1 MPTCLSEEE
10 KVKQHQGLGA
20 LLIAGGVLLA
30 TQPVWAAATQVTGV
44 RVNPNGNGVQVLLE
58 TRDGDRPQI
67 FMINRSNDL
76 VADITNTQLRLPQGN
91 TFRQDNPAPGI
102 TAVTITQMNANSI
115 RVTVSGTN
123 APPKGQ
129 IVDRPGGGGIALSF
143 NGAGGAAAAAP
154 TQTTPTQ
161 GNSPTAQAPTAQQPT
176 GQTPLVPNPQINI
189 NGQPAP
195 PAGTIQPVSPAPPFL
210 PRAVA
215 PPVGD
220 IAVSEVDSS
229 AASIDLGTGERIPR
243 LLLREAPVREVLSLL
258 SRAAGLNIVFVAPQP
273 GPPGQQGQ
281 GQPGQPGAGPSL
293 DATISLDIEN
303 EPLQDVFNYVLR
315 ITGLEANRNG
325 RTIFVGSRLP
335 QQARNVVVR
344 TLRLNQISVVE
355 AANFLVAQ
363 GAELQIPFTR
373 RQIATIGTG
382 TNAQN
387 TVIEEPDIK
396 LLRAQVGEGTLVLQ
410 GLSVLTPPSTSGVN
424 SITIVG
430 DPRKVEIAT
439 ALLSQLD
446 IRKRQVAVNVKIIDV
461 NLLNTD
467 LANASFSFG
476 VGRSFFSVDNG
487 AAFFN
492 YGGFRPPTNAEA
504 AGSLNSPTTIR
515 NPFID
520 PPFDASAPFFDPGS
534 FLNVPGTGSRT
545 VVVNPF
551 TGALETT
558 GDGVGT
564 FLRPIPSESGNPL
577 RPGISEYEIARDNIV
592 TFTRTRNTDGSET
605 ITPQTQVGTPG
616 TITSRLPTLFQF
628 PTRFLALL
636 QSQITSG
643 NAKILT
649 DPTLTIQEG
658 QTAQVNLT
666 QEVYGGIRVQNQGR
680 DREPIIKQ
688 AGLILDIT
696 VNRIDDNGFIN
707 MVVAPTVAGIGN
719 TFSTPEDGN
728 IVLLQQ
734 RRLNSGQ
741 IRVRDGQTLIL
752 SGIIQDSDRADVRKV
767 PILGDIPILG
777 ALFRR
782 TERSNARQEVIVLLT
797 PQVMDD
803 ASGAPFGYRYR
814 PSPDVQQML
823 QQRGGIPGVNNR

>member
-1 MPTCLSEEE
+1 M
-10 KVKQHQGLGA
+10 KQHQGLGA
-20 LLIAGGVLLA
+20 LLIGGGVLLA

-44 RVNPNGNGVQVLLE
+44 RVNPNGSGVQVVLE

-67 FMINRSNDL
+67 FMINRRNDL

-91 TFRQDNPAPGI
+91 SFRQDNPAPGI
-102 TAVTITQMNANSI
+102 AAVTITQMNASSI

-129 IVDRPGGGGIALSF
+129 IIDRPGGGGIALSF
-143 NGAGGAAAAAP
+143 SGTGGAAAAAP

-161 GNSPTAQAPTAQQPT
+161 VNSPTAQVPTAQQTT

-229 AASIDLGTGERIPR
+229 ATTIDLGTAERIPR

-258 SRAAGLNIVFVAPQP
+258 SRAAGINIVFVAPQP
-273 GPPGQQGQ
+273 GAPGQPGQPGQ
-281 GQPGQPGAGPSL
+281 GQPGQPGAAASL
-293 DATISLDIEN
+293 DSTISLDIEN

-315 ITGLEANRNG
+315 ITGLEANRSG

-335 QQARNVVVR
+335 QQARNVIVR

-396 LLRAQVGEGTLVLQ
+396 LLRAQIGEGTLVLQ
-410 GLSVLTPPSTSGVN
+410 GLSVLTPPSSSGVN

-430 DPRKVEIAT
+430 EPRKVEIAT

-504 AGSLNSPTTIR
+504 SQSLNSPTVIR

-520 PPFDASAPFFDPGS
+520 PPFDASAPFFDPNS

-551 TGALETT
+551 TGALETS

-666 QEVYGGIRVQNQGR
+666 QEVYGGIRVRNQGTE
-680 DREPIIKQ
+680 REPIIKQ

-707 MVVAPTVAGIGN
+707 LVVAPTVSGIGS
-719 TFSTPEDGN
+719 TFSTPQDGN
-728 IVLLQQ
+728 ITLLQQ

-741 IRVRDGQTLIL
+741 LRVRDGQTLIL
-752 SGIIQDSDRADVRKV
+752 SGIIQDSDRSDVRKV

-797 PQVMDD
+797 PQVLDD

-814 PSPDVQQML
+814 PSPEVQQML